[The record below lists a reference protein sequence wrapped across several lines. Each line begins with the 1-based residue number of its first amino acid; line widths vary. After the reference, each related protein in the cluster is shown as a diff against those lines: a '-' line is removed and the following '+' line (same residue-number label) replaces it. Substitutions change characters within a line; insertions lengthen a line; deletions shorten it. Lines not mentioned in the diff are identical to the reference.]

1 MTTNPEYQTKD
12 LPLAAVLKLDGVTLI
27 RVENYSGK
35 GVFTFRNSPK
45 VEETITGYLNDTL
58 RMSPRAL
65 FDTWKILK
73 SQAHSLSNTIR

>member
-35 GVFTFRNSPK
+35 AFLPSKFSKG
-45 VEETITGYLNDTL
+45 
-58 RMSPRAL
+58 
-65 FDTWKILK
+65 
-73 SQAHSLSNTIR
+73 